1 MMECFGMVGVSVFV
15 VVKYLQKDPMIF
27 LFVFVAWS
35 CDADVS

>member
-1 MMECFGMVGVSVFV
+1 MVGVSVV

-35 CDADVS
+35 CDVDVS